1 MKGEYAYR
9 FLMKAING
17 DPCVIP
23 PGETEEVPLRG
34 MVWFFAASI
43 APDLETFRKHAQDQ
57 ADQKGPDFLRRFGQ
71 NGYVVELPG
80 IGSPQERALRLASL
94 LRTPITQVDA
104 RALYFVAKRDWRDA
118 GELKARVEEA
128 IRKCDGRSI
137 LRLEDV
143 ANISEI
149 EGLVRSEDTGLARLK
164 DHLLKIR
171 SS

>member
-1 MKGEYAYR
+1 MQ
-9 FLMKAING
+9 
-17 DPCVIP
+17 
-23 PGETEEVPLRG
+23 
-34 MVWFFAASI
+34 
-43 APDLETFRKHAQDQ
+43 FRT
-57 ADQKGPDFLRRFGQ
+57 
-71 NGYVVELPG
+71 
-80 IGSPQERALRLASL
+80 L

-104 RALYFVAKRDWRDA
+104 RALYFVAKHDWRDA

-149 EGLVRSEDTGLARLK
+149 ERLVRSEDVGVSRLK
-164 DHLLKIR
+164 DRLLMIR